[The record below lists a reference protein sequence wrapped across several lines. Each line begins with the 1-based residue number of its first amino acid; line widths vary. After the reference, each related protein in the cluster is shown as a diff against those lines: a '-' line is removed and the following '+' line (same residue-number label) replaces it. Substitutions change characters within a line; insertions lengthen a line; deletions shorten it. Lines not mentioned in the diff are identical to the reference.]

1 MSIPDETTLRGA
13 AAGLAIHGLSFIA
26 EDTDRLG
33 QFLALSGFGP
43 AELRA
48 RADDPAFLGGVLD
61 FLLSDEALVVA
72 FADWAEIDPASVSI
86 LRQKLPGGGVE

>member
-1 MSIPDETTLRGA
+1 MTPSNETTPSGA
-13 AAGLAIHGLSFIA
+13 AHRLALQGLSFIA

-33 QFLALSGFGP
+33 QFLASSGFGP
-43 AELRA
+43 TELRA
-48 RADDPAFLGGVLD
+48 RVGDPAFLGGVLD

-72 FADWAEIDPASVSI
+72 FADWAAVDPASVLV